1 MTSNK
6 NIDLAWQIFTNGRKI
21 HEWVFQLENRYMV
34 TTGVSTAFGEL
45 SFAQM
50 RALKFVKTKGQVSIT
65 ELAEL
70 LNVSA
75 PSASTMVDRLVEKGV
90 LVREPDPDNRRKVI
104 VTISQDM
111 VTITEQIEKEIFSN
125 FVDLVE
131 KLGPEFADDWRRV
144 VGRIAQVLDNEMASN

>member
-1 MTSNK
+1 MSAK
-6 NIDLAWQIFTNGRKI
+6 KSIDQAWQIFTNGRKI
-21 HEWVFQLENRYMV
+21 HDWVFQLENRYMSQA
-34 TTGVSTAFGEL
+34 GVGQAFGEF

-75 PSASTMVDRLVEKGV
+75 PSASTMVERLVEKGV
-90 LVREPDPDNRRKVI
+90 LIRKPDPDDRRRVI
-104 VTISQDM
+104 VTVSPDV
-111 VTITEQIEKEIFSN
+111 VTISEQIEKDIFGA

-131 KLGPEFADDWRRV
+131 KVGPEVADDWCRV
-144 VGRIAQVLDNEMASN
+144 IARVGEILDHEM